1 MIGVKQALAR
11 IAFQRGQLWL
21 VRSDSW
27 PRDRWKITAD
37 LYGPEYDWRIK
48 LHGSRAHILAR
59 YAAEQGETDRRYNFD
74 RVSRNLKHIRG
85 IVDKV
90 RRSAGP

>member
-1 MIGVKQALAR
+1 MKGVRQALAS

-27 PRDRWKITAD
+27 PRDKWRLTAD
-37 LYGPEYDWRIK
+37 LYNPDYDWRIK
-48 LHGSRAHILAR
+48 MHGCRAHILAR
-59 YAAEQGETDRRYNFD
+59 YRAEQGETDRRNNFD
-74 RVSRNLKHIRG
+74 RVTRNLKHIRG

-90 RRSAGP
+90 RQSAGP